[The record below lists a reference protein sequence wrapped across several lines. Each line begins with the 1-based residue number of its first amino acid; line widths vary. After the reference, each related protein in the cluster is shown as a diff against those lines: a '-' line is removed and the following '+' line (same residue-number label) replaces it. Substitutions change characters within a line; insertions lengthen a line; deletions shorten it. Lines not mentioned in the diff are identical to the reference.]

1 MLGALE
7 VEDVG
12 IPTEADW
19 GQYAT
24 DLDQE
29 SAHQIFAGKSI
40 QDVLPLF
47 RANVLERASELSFM
61 PSVPFRYYV
70 LAFKEYVLS
79 GVALEDECDAADA
92 ANSFLNLVDSR
103 LHDDPQSIAPVIGEL
118 LPAVGFVAMH
128 QETYHA
134 PVSIYGTFTSRLG
147 RITEAAGRLTT
158 R

>member
-1 MLGALE
+1 M
-7 VEDVG
+7 G

-29 SAHQIFAGKSI
+29 YAHRIFAGKSI

-61 PSVPFRYYV
+61 PPVPFQYYV

-92 ANSFLNLVDSR
+92 AKQLPEIWSTPDSMMI
-103 LHDDPQSIAPVIGEL
+103 PSPL
-118 LPAVGFVAMH
+118 LP
-128 QETYHA
+128 
-134 PVSIYGTFTSRLG
+134 
-147 RITEAAGRLTT
+147 
-158 R
+158 